1 VSLVEPP
8 FSGYPVA
15 IPEESQMTEEERI
28 EAEVHEFIIDRRH
41 LAYIQ
46 NERNQVLLL
55 NYLAE
60 NDLAV
65 SAASLHAAYEAL
77 ADELELYPKQEP
89 IFVEEQPAPAP
100 AEPVPVVP
108 TRPGMTA
115 WKNGR

>member
-1 VSLVEPP
+1 V
-8 FSGYPVA
+8 
-15 IPEESQMTEEERI
+15 TEQERI

-77 ADELELYPKQEP
+77 ADELELYPRYSQEP
-89 IFVEEQPAPAP
+89 VATPPLQPVPPVPAPRPEPEPSPRGRAP
-100 AEPVPVVP
+100 LAWRNGKLIEL
-108 TRPGMTA
+108 TNARPL
-115 WKNGR
+115 